1 MRLDSLFSSVRL
13 YDLFE
18 TALPDFVLAFA
29 FFTSVAYAVLGK
41 RFELQRP
48 AVGMSVAIGLALAM
62 GLIWWEQKTG
72 FSVKDLGPISIGF
85 AIILLALVMY
95 QSVRGVGGS
104 WAGAGIALGASIL
117 VAKLLEVNFPIASDI
132 VQTVIILALI
142 VGMTAFLFHRR
153 GHSVPI
159 RDRDQ
164 RPVLADIRHD
174 MSDLYRDRRVS
185 RRLTRGLRR
194 VRREAATLDEHPE
207 ESVEILGQLKR
218 ILPAEGWL
226 TQQMAQ
232 LRAKAH
238 RIRNGHLA
246 RLQETRDAF
255 ARLPASAK
263 KQAAA
268 NLAGRY
274 NQVIG
279 IDTRLERLDKAVA
292 ETERRIRDLTAQA
305 QQYAAQRD
313 QRRLQD
319 TLKTAEKLQHHNS
332 RLVKIIKRTEG
343 RLSALVREVA
353 DHATGVT
360 PK

>member
-1 MRLDSLFSSVRL
+1 MRLNTLFSSVRL

-48 AVGMSVAIGLALAM
+48 AVAMSAAIGLALSM
-62 GLIWWEQKTG
+62 GLIWWERQTG
-72 FSVKDLGPISIGF
+72 FSVKNLGPIAVGF
-85 AIILLALVMY
+85 AVILLALVMY
-95 QSVRGVGGS
+95 QSIRGVWGS

-117 VAKLLEVNFPIASDI
+117 VAKLLEISFPVAADI
-132 VQTVIILALI
+132 VQTVVIVALI
-142 VGMTAFLFHRR
+142 VGMTAFLFHRH

-159 RDRDQ
+159 Q
-164 RPVLADIRHD
+164 EARPVLADIRHD
-174 MSDLYRDRRVS
+174 MSDLNRDRRLS

-194 VRREAATLDEHPE
+194 VRHEAAALHEHPE
-207 ESVEILGQLKR
+207 EAVEILGQLKR

-238 RIRNGHLA
+238 GIRNGHLA

-255 ARLPASAK
+255 AKLPASAR

-268 NLAGRY
+268 NLADRY

-279 IDTRLERLDKAVA
+279 IDNRLERLDNAVA
-292 ETERRIRDLTAQA
+292 ETERRIRDLTARA
-305 QQYAAQRD
+305 QQYAAQGD
-313 QRRLQD
+313 QPRLQD
-319 TLKTAEKLQHHNS
+319 TLKTAERLQRHNS
-332 RLVKIIKRTEG
+332 RLVKIIKHTEAK
-343 RLSALVREVA
+343 LSALVREVA
-353 DHATGVT
+353 DQAKGVT
-360 PK
+360 AD

>member
-13 YDLFE
+13 YALFE

-48 AVGMSVAIGLALAM
+48 AVAMSAAIGLALAM

-72 FSVKDLGPISIGF
+72 FSVKDLGPIAIGF

-117 VAKLLEVNFPIASDI
+117 VAKLLEVSFPIAFDI
-132 VQTVIILALI
+132 VQTVIIVALI

-153 GHSVPI
+153 GHSVSI

-185 RRLTRGLRR
+185 RQLSRGLRR
-194 VRREAATLDEHPE
+194 VQREAAVLNEQPE
-207 ESVEILGQLKR
+207 EAGEILGQLKR

-226 TQQMAQ
+226 TEQMAQ

-238 RIRNGHLA
+238 RIRNGHIT
-246 RLQETRDAF
+246 RFQETRDAF
-255 ARLPASAK
+255 AKLPASAK
-263 KQAAA
+263 KKAAA
-268 NLAGRY
+268 ALADRY
-274 NQVIG
+274 HQIIG
-279 IDTRLERLDKAVA
+279 IDTRLERLDQAVA
-292 ETERRIRDLTAQA
+292 ETERRIRTLTTQA
-305 QQYAAQRD
+305 EQYAAQRD
-313 QRRLQD
+313 PQRLHDAIRA
-319 TLKTAEKLQHHNS
+319 AEKLQRHNS
-332 RLVKIIKRTEG
+332 RLLGAIRHTEAK
-343 RLSALVREVA
+343 LSALIKEVA
-353 DHATGVT
+353 DQAQQATA
-360 PK
+360 P

>member
-1 MRLDSLFSSVRL
+1 MRLNTLFSDTGL
-13 YDLFE
+13 YGLFE

-29 FFTSVAYAVLGK
+29 FFTAVAYAVLGK

-48 AVGMSVAIGLALAM
+48 AVAMSAVIGLALSM

-72 FSVKDLGPISIGF
+72 FSVKDLGPIAIGF

-95 QSVRGVGGS
+95 QSIRSVGGS

-117 VAKLLEVNFPIASDI
+117 VAKLLEVSFPIAANLVRTVVI
-132 VQTVIILALI
+132 VALV
-142 VGMTAFLFHRR
+142 VGMMAFLLHRR
-153 GHSVPI
+153 GHQAPI
-159 RDRDQ
+159 RNE
-164 RPVLADIRHD
+164 RPVLANIRHD
-174 MSDLYRDRRVS
+174 MSDLYRGRQLS
-185 RRLTRGLRR
+185 RRLTKGLRR
-194 VRREAATLDEHPE
+194 VRHKAAALDEHPE
-207 ESVEILGQLKR
+207 EAVEILGQLKR

-238 RIRNGHLA
+238 RIRNGHIA

-255 ARLPASAK
+255 AKLPASTR

-268 NLAGRY
+268 RLADRY
-274 NQVIG
+274 RQVIG

-292 ETERRIRDLTAQA
+292 ATERRIRALTAQA
-305 QQYAAQRD
+305 QRYAAQRD
-313 QRRLQD
+313 QPRLQD
-319 TLKTAEKLQHHNS
+319 TLKTAERLQRHNS
-332 RLVKIIKRTEG
+332 RLVKIIKHTEG
-343 RLSALVREVA
+343 RLSALVKEVA
-353 DHATGVT
+353 DQAQKVT

>member
-1 MRLDSLFSSVRL
+1 MRLSRLFSDAPL
-13 YDLFE
+13 YDLLE

-41 RFELQRP
+41 KFDLQRP
-48 AVGMSVAIGLALAM
+48 AVAMSAAIGLALSM

-72 FSVKDLGPISIGF
+72 FSVKNLGPIAVGF

-95 QSVRGVGGS
+95 QSIRGVGGS

-117 VAKLLEVNFPIASDI
+117 VAKLLEVTFPVAADI
-132 VQTVIILALI
+132 VQTVVTVALV
-142 VGMTAFLFHRR
+142 VGMVAFLVHRGGR
-153 GHSVPI
+153 YARS
-159 RDRDQ
+159 Q
-164 RPVLADIRHD
+164 EQEPVLAGIRHD
-174 MSDLYRDRRVS
+174 MSDLYRDRRLS
-185 RRLTRGLRR
+185 RRLARGLRR
-194 VRREAATLDEHPE
+194 VRRKAATLNEHPDQA
-207 ESVEILGQLKR
+207 VEILGQLRK

-238 RIRNGHLA
+238 RIRHGHIA
-246 RLQETRDAF
+246 RLQETRDIF
-255 ARLPASAK
+255 AKLPASAK
-263 KQAAA
+263 KEAAA
-268 NLAGRY
+268 NLADRY

-279 IDTRLERLDKAVA
+279 MDTRLERLDKAVA

-313 QRRLQD
+313 QPRLQD
-319 TLKTAEKLQHHNS
+319 TLRTAERLQRHNS
-332 RLVKIIKRTEG
+332 RLVRIIKHTEG
-343 RLSALVREVA
+343 KLSALVQDVA
-353 DHATGVT
+353 DQAKRVT